1 MAGSISPAIQARLRD
16 AGLPLARVEK
26 VVRDAVA
33 EDLADG
39 PDVTS
44 VATISDKQRSSMD
57 LVARRPGVVAGL
69 AVAASVF
76 DIVDSTVVTTA
87 HVHDGD
93 EVVAGT
99 VLLTAT
105 GPTRSLLS
113 AERTALNLLSH
124 LSGIATVTRAWV
136 SALEGTGARV
146 RDTRKT
152 LPGLRHL
159 QKYAVRVGGG
169 ENHRMSLSDAALVK
183 DNHVA
188 AAGSVTAAFDMVRRR
203 FPDVPVEVEVDSL
216 EQLADVLDAGATFVL
231 LDNFT
236 TDQLRQAVSM
246 TAGRATL
253 EASGG
258 LTLDDA
264 RDVAATGV
272 DYLAVGALT
281 HTVAGLDIAGDLRD
295 EEA

>member
-1 MAGSISPAIQARLRD
+1 MAGSISPTIQGRLRD

-26 VVRDAVA
+26 IVRDAVA

-39 PDVTS
+39 PDITS
-44 VATISDKQRSSMD
+44 VATISDKQRSTMD
-57 LVARRPGVVAGL
+57 LVARRGGVVAGL

-76 DIVDSTVVTTA
+76 DIVDSTVVTTPR
-87 HVHDGD
+87 VQDGD
-93 EVVAGT
+93 EVAEGT

-105 GPTRSLLS
+105 GPTRSLLA
-113 AERTALNLLSH
+113 AERTALNLVSH
-124 LSGIATVTRAWV
+124 LSGIATTTRSWV
-136 SALEGTGARV
+136 HAVEGTSARV

-169 ENHRMSLSDAALVK
+169 ENHRMSLSDAALIK
-183 DNHVA
+183 DNHVV
-188 AAGSVTAAFDMVRRR
+188 AAGSVAGAFDMVRRR
-203 FPDVPVEVEVDSL
+203 FPDAAVEVEVDSL
-216 EQLADVLDAGATFVL
+216 EQLGEVLEAGATFVL
-231 LDNFT
+231 LDNFSI
-236 TDQLRQAVSM
+236 DQLRQAVAL

-258 LTLDDA
+258 LTLQNA
-264 RDVAATGV
+264 REVAATGV
-272 DYLAVGALT
+272 DFLAVGGLT
-281 HTVAGLDIAGDLRD
+281 HTVTALDIGADLRA